1 MSDEKKLPETFGEL
15 IKHNEPALS
24 FEELTGASSQEEWN
38 ETTLDSEYAKISAKA
53 EALQKLQE
61 NVKTL
66 EEALKETKE
75 KLRIV
80 EEQELPEAMQ
90 AANLL
95 EIKLING
102 TKIAVSQFFK
112 GSISEKNRE
121 KAHQWLLDNHHGGI
135 IKHEVNLK
143 FGKDEGEKAKDAVQS
158 LKQKGLDPAVKESVH
173 PQTLNA
179 FVKEQMTGGKDLPAD
194 LFGVYVGS
202 RAKLK

>member
-1 MSDEKKLPETFGEL
+1 MSEDDNIP
-15 IKHNEPALS
+15 LS
-24 FEELTGASSQEEWN
+24 FEELTGASSTEEWN
-38 ETTLDSEYAKISAKA
+38 ETTLDSEYAKITEKA
-53 EALQKLQE
+53 IALQKLQE
-61 NVKTL
+61 DVKTL
-66 EEALKETKE
+66 EHALKETKE

-90 AANLL
+90 AANLQ
-95 EIKLING
+95 EIKLTNG
-102 TKIAVSQFFK
+102 AKITMSQFYK

-121 KAHQWLLDNHHGGI
+121 KAHEWLLNNNHGGI
-135 IKHEVNLK
+135 IKHEVSLK
-143 FGKDEGEKAKDAVQS
+143 FGKDEGEKANDAVQS

-179 FVKEQMTGGKDLPAD
+179 FVREQLTSGKDLPAD